1 MDSTGRLNN
10 TALHSAAENAEVNFF
25 LPFTTDDVQVEVMR
39 ELIGNG
45 LSLSSKNSRL
55 AALQMSSTKLLCFLF
70 FHKNLSA
77 LIFFHKKP
85 LICAFVFPQ
94 KPLCFCRGESPV
106 HLAAGAPGSHGDI
119 RHKKCDHVMII
130 I

>member
-25 LPFTTDDVQVEVMR
+25 LPLTTDEVQVEVMR

-55 AALQMSSTKLLCFLF
+55 AALQMSSTKTFVL
-70 FHKNLSA
+70 
-77 LIFFHKKP
+77 
-85 LICAFVFPQ
+85 FVFPQ
-94 KPLCFCRGESPV
+94 QLFRFDSG
-106 HLAAGAPGSHGDI
+106 G
-119 RHKKCDHVMII
+119 
-130 I
+130 